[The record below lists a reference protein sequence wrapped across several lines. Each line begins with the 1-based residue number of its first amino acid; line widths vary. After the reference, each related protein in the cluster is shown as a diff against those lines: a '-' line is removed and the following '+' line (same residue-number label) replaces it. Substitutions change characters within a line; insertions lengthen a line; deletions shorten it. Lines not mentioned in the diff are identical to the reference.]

1 MYQLRNCTEVA
12 YFLATVH
19 GRHDEM
25 KKIIQIPSLVASA
38 SLSLVL
44 VAQSASKSSGLVSII
59 RFVACVMLQEA
70 RQI

>member
-1 MYQLRNCTEVA
+1 MYQLGNCTEVT
-12 YFLATVH
+12 YFLVTVH
-19 GRHDEM
+19 RKYDEM

-44 VAQSASKSSGLVSII
+44 VAQSASKSSGLVLII
-59 RFVACVMLQEA
+59 SFVACVMLQGA